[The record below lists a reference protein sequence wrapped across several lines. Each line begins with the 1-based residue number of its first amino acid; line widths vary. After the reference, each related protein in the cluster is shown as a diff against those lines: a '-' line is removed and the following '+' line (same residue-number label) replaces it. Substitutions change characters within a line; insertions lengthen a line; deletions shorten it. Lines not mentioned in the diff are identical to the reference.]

1 VIGNVSEF
9 DLGGAGAMTS
19 QRAYS
24 DEEWGLLV
32 GLPQSVMMA
41 AMVAENDSGNRT
53 ADESGAGLDA
63 IAAGQDSGSTL
74 VRDVAV
80 ELVSRIGDPDTGD
93 LPPVLDVGTREVDL
107 GEVLDRARTASDLLT
122 AKAGPGEAAAYRHWL
137 VGIADRVVNAAK
149 SGGFLGIGG
158 SWVSES
164 EQKFVDELSTVLND

>member
-1 VIGNVSEF
+1 V
-9 DLGGAGAMTS
+9 
-19 QRAYS
+19 YS

-32 GLPQSVMMA
+32 GLPQSVMLA
-41 AMVAENDSGNRT
+41 AIFAENDSVNRT

-63 IAAGQDSGSTL
+63 IAAGRDSGSTL
-74 VRDVAV
+74 VRDVAL
-80 ELVSRIGDPDTGD
+80 ELVDRLGDPETGE

-107 GEVLDRARTASDLLT
+107 GEVLDRARTATDVLA

-137 VGIADRVVNAAK
+137 VGIADQVVNAAK

-164 EQKFVDELSTVLND
+164 ERRFVDELSTVLND

>member
-1 VIGNVSEF
+1 
-9 DLGGAGAMTS
+9 MTS
-19 QRAYS
+19 QRVYS

-32 GLPQSVMMA
+32 GLPESVMMA
-41 AMVAENDSGNRT
+41 AIFAENDSVNRT

-63 IAAGQDSGSTL
+63 IAAGRDSGSTL

-80 ELVSRIGDPDTGD
+80 ELVTRLGDPETGE
-93 LPPVLDVGTREVDL
+93 LPPVLEIGSRQVDMTDVLT
-107 GEVLDRARTASDLLT
+107 RARAATDVLA

-137 VGIADRVVNAAK
+137 VGIADQVVNAAK

-164 EQKFVDELSTVLND
+164 ERHFVEELSTVLND